1 MNIIV
6 IAGAPD
12 TGKTTFAK
20 KLEGSMRVIHTDD
33 YKDISWEDQS
43 RVLATRLFDF
53 PNISCVA
60 IEGLCAL
67 RGVRKAVEYG
77 WIKDGPIHM
86 GGCKVTVFMFDT
98 PYGPAYDASLAKAQR
113 TILEDLVKK
122 FPSTTVYNV
131 STDGKGE

>member
-12 TGKTTFAK
+12 TGKTTFSQ

-33 YKDISWEDQS
+33 YKDIPWEDQS

-53 PNISCVA
+53 PNIKCVA

-77 WIKDGPIHM
+77 WIQDGRD
-86 GGCKVTVFMFDT
+86 GCKVTVFMFDT
-98 PYGPAYDASLAKAQR
+98 PYGPAYDTSLAKAQR
-113 TILEDLVKK
+113 TILKDLVKK

-131 STDGKGE
+131 STDVKGE

>member
-12 TGKTTFAK
+12 TGKTTFSK
-20 KLEGSMRVIHTDD
+20 KLETAMTVIHTDD
-33 YKDISWEDQS
+33 YKDIPWEDQS
-43 RVLATRLFDF
+43 KVLATKLLETFKYRT
-53 PNISCVA
+53 NSVCVA

-67 RGVRKAVEYG
+67 RAVRKMAEYG
-77 WIKDGPIHM
+77 WLGVPD
-86 GGCKVTVFMFDT
+86 KVTVFMFDT

-122 FPSTTVYNV
+122 FPSTSVYYV
-131 STDGKGE
+131 KGE

>member
-12 TGKTTFAK
+12 TGKTTFSK
-20 KLEGSMRVIHTDD
+20 KLETSMPVIHTDD
-33 YKDISWEDQS
+33 YKDIPWEDQS
-43 RVLATRLFDF
+43 KVLATRILDSFNS
-53 PNISCVA
+53 PIRNCIV

-77 WIKDGPIHM
+77 WVQDGPVHM

-98 PYGPAYDASLAKAQR
+98 PYGPAYDASAAKAQR

-122 FPSTTVYNV
+122 FPNTTVYNV
-131 STDGKGE
+131 KGE

>member
-20 KLEGSMRVIHTDD
+20 KLETSMPVIHTDD
-33 YKDISWEDQS
+33 YKDIPWEYQS
-43 RVLATRLFDF
+43 KVLAGKLLEFKYSTD
-53 PNISCVA
+53 SVCVA

-67 RGVRKAVEYG
+67 RAIRKMAEHDWLG
-77 WIKDGPIHM
+77 ILD
-86 GGCKVTVFMFDT
+86 KVMVFMFDT
-98 PYGPAYDASLAKAQR
+98 PYGPAYSASLAKAQR

-122 FPSTTVYNV
+122 FPSTSVYNV
-131 STDGKGE
+131 KGE